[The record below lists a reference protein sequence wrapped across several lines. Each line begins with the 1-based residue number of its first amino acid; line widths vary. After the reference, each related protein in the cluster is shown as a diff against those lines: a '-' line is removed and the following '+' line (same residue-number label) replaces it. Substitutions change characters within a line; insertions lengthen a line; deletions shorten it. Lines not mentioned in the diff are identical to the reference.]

1 MWYKPAMTEEAHA
14 DEGTAA
20 DGGGMKSLIRGLQ
33 TLEVISEHQPI
44 GVGELARM
52 LKLPKSTVQRTL
64 VSLAQAGWLEPAGS
78 ERTRWELT
86 HHVWTIGQ
94 RAGKSTLLRDVA
106 MPLMRELGTTTA
118 EAIHLAVPGG
128 TQGVV
133 TLDRVDSTQP
143 VRVYNPL
150 GATFPFHSCASGKAI
165 LAFWPQQRVDE
176 VLSRPLAKM
185 TDRTTVDPEALR
197 LELDEVRE
205 RGYALNTAEN
215 RPGVCAIGCPIRGR
229 DGYAVASISISMPQ
243 DRYDWRHVP
252 KWGEQLIAAA
262 NKIESAWIESNAN

>member
-1 MWYKPAMTEEAHA
+1 
-14 DEGTAA
+14 
-20 DGGGMKSLIRGLQ
+20 
-33 TLEVISEHQPI
+33 
-44 GVGELARM
+44 
-52 LKLPKSTVQRTL
+52 
-64 VSLAQAGWLEPAGS
+64 
-78 ERTRWELT
+78 
-86 HHVWTIGQ
+86 
-94 RAGKSTLLRDVA
+94 
-106 MPLMRELGTTTA
+106 MRELGTTTA

-262 NKIESAWIESNAN
+262 NRIESAWIESNAN

>member
-1 MWYKPAMTEEAHA
+1 MEELRA
-14 DEGTAA
+14 DDGTAA
-20 DGGGMKSLIRGLQ
+20 DGGGMRSLLRGLQ
-33 TLEVISEHQPI
+33 MLEVISEHQPI
-44 GVGELARM
+44 GVGELTKM

-86 HHVWTIGQ
+86 QHVWMIGQ
-94 RAGKSTLLRDVA
+94 RARKNTLLRDVA
-106 MPLMRELGTTTA
+106 MPLMRELGATTA
-118 EAIHLAVPGG
+118 ETIHLAVPGG

-143 VRVYNPL
+143 VRVYNPI
-150 GATFPFHSCASGKAI
+150 GATFPFHSCASGKSI

-176 VLSRPLAKM
+176 VLSRPLLKM
-185 TDRTTVDPEALR
+185 TDRTTTDPEALR
-197 LELDEVRE
+197 IELDEVRQ

-215 RPGVCAIGCPIRGR
+215 RPGVCAIGCPILER
-229 DGYAVASISISMPQ
+229 DGYAVASVGISMPQ

-262 NKIESAWIESNAN
+262 KKIESAWVSSNAN